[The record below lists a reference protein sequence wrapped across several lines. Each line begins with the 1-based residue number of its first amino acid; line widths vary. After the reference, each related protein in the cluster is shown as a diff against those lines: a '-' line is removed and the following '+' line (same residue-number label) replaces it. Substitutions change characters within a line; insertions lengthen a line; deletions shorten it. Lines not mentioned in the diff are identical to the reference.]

1 MPVQT
6 EEVYVETLKC
16 FDKDLGKRT
25 RFGWINTKDIFFE
38 KFFMTFVFWNRAA
51 WWGWNLFKIFQT
63 NTERQRLFKSKK
75 GAWKGNCNWR
85 KFTEKR

>member
-38 KFFMTFVFWNRAA
+38 KFFMTFVF
-51 WWGWNLFKIFQT
+51 
-63 NTERQRLFKSKK
+63 
-75 GAWKGNCNWR
+75 
-85 KFTEKR
+85 